1 MRIGPEQG
9 DRDRDPAFH
18 REGTQGDQDLR
29 HIRRDADPHR
39 EHLQHIQGQGGHSV
53 RDRDTRLCPH
63 ARTRRPDRCRGP
75 REEGGLPY
83 GGGVPSGPV
92 GSECREDPLRRIL
105 LVQDD
110 GCSDGHAV
118 RPFGEVLRGDG
129 YPVGHRRD
137 QEADVRRERADR
149 RTVRLSVC
157 PSEGDVREDVRIAM
171 EAYCCLF
178 GVTGLYVESLVDEAI
193 RLVELDP
200 PEGYLLGFAG

>member
-1 MRIGPEQG
+1 MP
-9 DRDRDPAFH
+9 
-18 REGTQGDQDLR
+18 
-29 HIRRDADPHR
+29 
-39 EHLQHIQGQGGHSV
+39 
-53 RDRDTRLCPH
+53 
-63 ARTRRPDRCRGP
+63 
-75 REEGGLPY
+75 
-83 GGGVPSGPV
+83 
-92 GSECREDPLRRIL
+92 
-105 LVQDD
+105 
-110 GCSDGHAV
+110 DGHAV

-129 YPVGHRRD
+129 YHVGHRRD